1 MKSYCVLRLPENV
14 SVLNSNKLSSRVVY
28 CYFNDGC
35 VHSRVFSSY
44 EEADGF
50 GHAYLDSDW
59 EKFGFPPE
67 EYVVPQKYLDYVDG
81 VM

>member
-14 SVLNSNKLSSRVVY
+14 SVLSCNKLSSRVVY
-28 CYFNDGC
+28 CYDNDHC
-35 VHSRVFSSY
+35 LHYRVFSSY

-59 EKFGFPPE
+59 EKYGFPSDD
-67 EYVVPQKYLDYVDG
+67 YLVPQKYLDYING